1 MGISAI
7 ILLTV
12 YGLNLLAAAF
22 LHGKPKEGKHN
33 FISTFVVIAI
43 VVLLMLNSWNVI

>member
-12 YGLNLLAAAF
+12 YGLNLLVAAY

-33 FISTFVVIAI
+33 FIESFVII
-43 VVLLMLNSWNVI
+43 SIIVLLMLNSWDVI